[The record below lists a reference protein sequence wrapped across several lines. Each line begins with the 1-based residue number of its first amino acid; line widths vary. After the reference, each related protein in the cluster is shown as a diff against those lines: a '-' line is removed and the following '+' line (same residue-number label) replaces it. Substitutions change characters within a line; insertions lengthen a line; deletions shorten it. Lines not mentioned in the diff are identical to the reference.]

1 MRQLV
6 ANVFSAGN
14 DVAEIHELAHIVADD
29 FFGDVKL
36 CGELAELHADGNAA
50 VDIAEHQSEK
60 AQVKFLRIRI
70 DYDCFQAHFSAPLPP
85 IGAGADRRQGSGEM
99 CLKAIVIDT
108 NAQELHLRLLA
119 LMFGN
124 IDRRVPVRVK
134 FGELAAQL
142 HVSEEVVRYNVR
154 KLVDLGYI
162 VSRGKDVGYELTQ
175 KVVFMESA

>member
-1 MRQLV
+1 
-6 ANVFSAGN
+6 
-14 DVAEIHELAHIVADD
+14 
-29 FFGDVKL
+29 
-36 CGELAELHADGNAA
+36 
-50 VDIAEHQSEK
+50 
-60 AQVKFLRIRI
+60 
-70 DYDCFQAHFSAPLPP
+70 
-85 IGAGADRRQGSGEM
+85 M

-175 KVVFMESA
+175 KVVFMDSA